1 MSKTKTNLSG
11 KFFGTLSKKDI
22 NSNQAGYI
30 SLNDFMSRWQSSMN
44 KPVFENKNVGD
55 LVYEAFK

>member
-1 MSKTKTNLSG
+1 MG
-11 KFFGTLSKKDI
+11 KLKDYNYLAEKKDI